1 MCIVYPHAHC
11 TIAHLYGDFFMHL
24 HAPSFKRFFFPT
36 VQNLFKFVRNI
47 VKAGQDKIARIVP
60 RLSASA
66 AALCQIPNTIE
77 Y

>member
-1 MCIVYPHAHC
+1 MHIVYMYIYIE
-11 TIAHLYGDFFMHL
+11 TFY
-24 HAPSFKRFFFPT
+24 APSCSFIQTCFPPT
-36 VQNLFKFVRNI
+36 VLNFSKFVRNI